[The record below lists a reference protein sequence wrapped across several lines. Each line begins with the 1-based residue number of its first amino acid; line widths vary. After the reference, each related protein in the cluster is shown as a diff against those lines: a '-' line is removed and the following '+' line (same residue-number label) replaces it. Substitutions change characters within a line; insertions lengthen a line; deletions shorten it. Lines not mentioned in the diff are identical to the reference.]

1 MSGAMDTASPCLHWT
16 NRATSEYAS
25 QAPHH
30 CHRPF
35 CPFNSGQSVPLHS
48 PPTSIHSPILET
60 IISSVL
66 ATSLNQTLKT
76 GNLRSKALAS
86 NQICVTLMDTQFELH
101 VLLAFHIPVCFSQE
115 FTAGTQSHMKPL
127 STPVFTPSSS
137 LCFSFTGSCF

>member
-1 MSGAMDTASPCLHWT
+1 MVLRGVVQQIWDPTGMESSPPERLGRGSQMSHAAKGFHAVSGAMDTASPCLHWT

-30 CHRPF
+30 CHRLF

-76 GNLRSKALAS
+76 GDLRSKALAS
-86 NQICVTLMDTQFELH
+86 SQI
-101 VLLAFHIPVCFSQE
+101 
-115 FTAGTQSHMKPL
+115 
-127 STPVFTPSSS
+127 
-137 LCFSFTGSCF
+137 